1 LVNPK
6 DMLLLFLSAASFCL
20 GVFAPGLAG
29 IFSGVV
35 VYLMMCILFLSF
47 LKLDFTS
54 LLRIGPAHAAEITV
68 WTLVKLA
75 LLPLVMWP
83 LAELLV
89 PEWSLPVVLLASAS
103 TGVMVPFLASMVGAD
118 VGRPLQ
124 VVIITSFLVPF
135 TAPAF
140 IKLLFGQEWEIPFLA
155 MTRMLAMVIFVPILA
170 VLVGRKVAPGLLK
183 ALDRRGY
190 PLFCAAFATSNMGIF
205 ATYSEF
211 IKAHAGQ
218 IGVALII
225 AAAFI
230 AASLGLGLIFGVLS
244 KGRLDGLSGALSLAL
259 PNNGL
264 VVVFAW
270 RFFEPQAPL
279 LAAVHILPFFLTM
292 IPFRYLAR
300 QRNRSRING
309 VTPPA

>member
-1 LVNPK
+1 MINPK
-6 DMLLLFLSAASFCL
+6 DLFLLLLSALSFCL
-20 GVFAPGLAG
+20 GVFAPDFAGL
-29 IFSGVV
+29 FSGVV
-35 VYLMMCILFLSF
+35 VYCMMFILFLSF
-47 LKLDFTS
+47 LKLDFTA
-54 LLRIGPAHAAEITV
+54 LLRIGPASAAEVAAWSLI
-68 WTLVKLA
+68 KLA
-75 LLPLVMWP
+75 LLPLAMWA

-103 TGVMVPFLASMVGAD
+103 TGVMVPFLAAMVGID

-155 MTRMLAMVIFVPILA
+155 MTRMLALIIFTPILA
-170 VLVGRKVAPGLLK
+170 VLVGRLTVPGLLK

-190 PLFCAAFATSNMGIF
+190 PLFCVAFVTANMGIF
-205 ATYSEF
+205 ASYSQF
-211 IKAHAGQ
+211 IRDQAGQ

-225 AAAFI
+225 ALAFT
-230 AASLGLGLIFGVLS
+230 AVSLGLGLVSGALS
-244 KGRLDGLSGALSLAL
+244 RGRLDGLSGALSLAL

-279 LAAVHILPFFLTM
+279 LAAIHILPFLLTL
-292 IPFRYLAR
+292 IPLRYLAR
-300 QRNRSRING
+300 RRGGG
-309 VTPPA
+309 VGA